1 MSYDGLL
8 KRLNII
14 NAPTHDPNNDWL
26 PVTDFLSRPPAAPGV
41 VEPLTNVPLCP
52 AEAAAART
60 QKMLR
65 AQMLKDPSAPPPLTR
80 STFVSV
86 RDAGVPVT
94 RDPFEPPAR
103 YVAVENSSVIN
114 HSLVCPAPAFCTER
128 CRMWSCSLWEQN
140 EHEPLNDQHPMSLCR
155 ECLTILWLKRA

>member
-26 PVTDFLSRPPAAPGV
+26 PVADFLSRPPAAQ
-41 VEPLTNVPLCP
+41 PLADVPLCP
-52 AEAAAART
+52 AQAATRA
-60 QKMLR
+60 QKMQR
-65 AQMLKDPSAPPPLTR
+65 AQMLKDPSAPPTK
-80 STFVSV
+80 SASV
-86 RDAGVPVT
+86 RDAGIPTT

-128 CRMWSCSLWEQN
+128 CRMWSCPLWEQN
-140 EHEPLNDQHPMSLCR
+140 EHEPLNNDHPMSLCR
-155 ECLTILWLKRA
+155 ECKTILWLRRA